1 MAKKIDGV
9 ITAVHYKNGQIASV
23 RAYERR
29 ESTFSDHVLLDRK
42 TLLEKLKNGKRFVVG
57 ERKELLASTF
67 ELGKPVQVV
76 NRDGKEIISTR
87 NEADRDELE
96 QVPVF

>member
-1 MAKKIDGV
+1 MAKKVDGV

-23 RAYERR
+23 RAFERR

-42 TLLEKLKNGKRFVVG
+42 ALIERLKNGKRFVVG
-57 ERKELLASTF
+57 KRKELLASTF
-67 ELGKPVQVV
+67 ELGNPVQVIS
-76 NRDGKEIISTR
+76 RDGKEIISTR
-87 NEADRDELE
+87 EGADRDELE